1 MAISITLLS
10 IKDISKTYK
19 LIKVYQNK
27 CKEEDIISKEDH
39 NKVIAFNS
47 NRHKTILML
56 FLH

>member
-10 IKDISKTYK
+10 IKDISKTFK

-39 NKVIAFNS
+39 NKVTAFNS
-47 NRHKTILML
+47 NRHKTI
-56 FLH
+56 